1 VDRLNEL
8 IARWRV
14 FYASLPA
21 QRRFSLVMSLAAS
34 LVLTAGVVAWA
45 THDPMVA
52 LFDQPLDPKTTADV
66 IEQLKTEQVKYRL
79 ERGTDR
85 IMVPNSKRDL
95 VGISLRGSNLFA
107 ERGTGLEILEE
118 NKFGSTRF
126 VEHVRWIRGL
136 QGELERQINGFEQVL
151 ATKVL
156 LSIPEDSLFAEDQD
170 DPSASVYVELKS
182 GMTLSRD
189 EGARMSSLVAA
200 AVPGLAPKAV
210 EILDSAMRVIHAAED
225 SSEEVGVGGKLAE
238 LQQHYEGYYQRKV
251 EGILERIL
259 GPGNVEARISVELD
273 NEERSIQQRE
283 LDGERAVVISSR
295 TRESNASG
303 RGRAGAA
310 GVPGTTANLPELAP
324 IEAAG
329 GGNETSEA
337 DEVANIDVPETR
349 TVSASLPGGILS
361 VSAAVVVNG
370 TYEPVAGAEP
380 GENGKVE
387 TTYVPLTEKQLE
399 EFRQIVASALGA
411 SAKNVSIV
419 NQPFHKLDMTSAPTT
434 ATMGNFSAG
443 FNWELVG
450 RYGISLIALLLL
462 FMVVIRPMMR
472 RLDEQPLSAVESLEP
487 LLAGAGGAGLVRG
500 TGTENANKEGQREKP
515 SEEVLAEWLDTV
527 SSGARH
533 VTRDEVNNLISSD
546 IQHSVVTL
554 QSWIREEA

>member
-8 IARWRV
+8 ITRWRV

-66 IEQLKTEQVKYRL
+66 IEQLKAEQVKYRL

-136 QGELERQINGFEQVL
+136 QGELERQINGFDQVL

-170 DPSASVYVELKS
+170 NPSASVYVELKS

-200 AVPGLAPKAV
+200 AVPGLVPKSV

-225 SSEEVGVGGKLAE
+225 ASEEVGVGGKLAE

-303 RGRAGAA
+303 AGRSGG
-310 GVPGTTANLPELAP
+310 GVPGTTANLPELAQA
-324 IEAAG
+324 ETG
-329 GGNETSEA
+329 GSGSETNEA

-370 TYEPVAGAEP
+370 TYEPVEGAEP
-380 GENGKVE
+380 GENGEVE
-387 TTYVPLTEKQLE
+387 TTYVPLSEEQLE
-399 EFRQIVASALGA
+399 QFRQIVASALGA

-419 NQPFHKLDMTSAPTT
+419 NQPFHKLDLTTTPNT
-434 ATMGNFSAG
+434 ATMGNFSSG
-443 FNWELVG
+443 FNWDLVG
-450 RYGISLIALLLL
+450 RYGISLVALLLL
-462 FMVVIRPMMR
+462 FLVVIRPMMR
-472 RLDEQPLSAVESLEP
+472 RLDEQPLSAVESMEP
-487 LLAGAGGAGLVRG
+487 LLSGVGGTGLVRG
-500 TGTENANKEGQREKP
+500 DGTDSAEVEGQRDKP

>member
-1 VDRLNEL
+1 MDRLNEL

-14 FYASLPA
+14 FYASLPP
-21 QRRFSLVMSLAAS
+21 QRRFSLVTSLLASLA
-34 LVLTAGVVAWA
+34 LTAGVVAWA

-52 LFDQPLDPKTTADV
+52 LFDQPLDPKTTAEV
-66 IEQLKTEQVKYRL
+66 IEQLKADQVKYRL

-136 QGELERQINGFEQVL
+136 QGELERQINGFDQVL

-156 LSIPEDSLFAEDQD
+156 LSIPEDSLFAEDQEN
-170 DPSASVYVELKS
+170 PSASVYVELKS
-182 GMTLSRD
+182 GMTLNRE

-200 AVPGLAPKAV
+200 AVPGLTPRAV

-225 SSEEVGVGGKLAE
+225 DTDEGNVGGKLAE

-303 RGRAGAA
+303 GRSNA
-310 GVPGTTANLPELAP
+310 GVPGTTANLPELAQDP
-324 IEAAG
+324 IAG
-329 GGNETSEA
+329 GGNESSEA

-349 TVSASLPGGILS
+349 TLSASLPGGILS

-370 TYEPVAGAEP
+370 TYEAVEGAEP
-380 GENGKVE
+380 GESGEIE
-387 TTYVPLTEKQLE
+387 TAYVPRTEEQLE
-399 EFRQIVASALGA
+399 QFRQIVASALGA
-411 SAKNVSIV
+411 PVKNVSIV
-419 NQPFHKLDMTSAPTT
+419 NQPFHKLEMTSSAGP
-434 ATMGNFSAG
+434 ATLGDFSGG
-443 FNWELVG
+443 FNWDTWG
-450 RYGISLIALLLL
+450 RYGIGLIALLLT
-462 FMVVIRPMMR
+462 FMMVIRPMMR
-472 RLDEQPLSAVESLEP
+472 RLDEQPLTAVESMEP
-487 LLAGAGGAGLVRG
+487 LLPGVGGVGLSRGDGTDGA
-500 TGTENANKEGQREKP
+500 EEEMQRDKP

>member
-1 VDRLNEL
+1 MDRLNEL

-14 FYASLPA
+14 FYAALPA
-21 QRRFSLVMSLAAS
+21 QRRFSLVMSLVAS
-34 LVLTAGVVAWA
+34 LALTGGVVAWA

-52 LFDQPLDPKTTADV
+52 LFDRPLDPKTTADV
-66 IEQLKTEQVKYRL
+66 IEQLKAEQVKYSL

-136 QGELERQINGFEQVL
+136 QGELERQINGFDQVL

-156 LSIPEDSLFAEDQD
+156 LSIPEDSLFAEDKVN
-170 DPSASVYVELKS
+170 PSASVYVELKS

-200 AVPGLAPKAV
+200 AVPGLNSKSV
-210 EILDSAMRVIHAAED
+210 EILDSAMRVIHAAKDD
-225 SSEEVGVGGKLAE
+225 SDEVGIGGKLAE

-259 GPGNVEARISVELD
+259 GPGNVEARVSVELD

-303 RGRAGAA
+303 GHSKA
-310 GVPGTTANLPELAP
+310 GVPGTTANLPELAQQ
-324 IEAAG
+324 ASAG
-329 GGNETSEA
+329 GGNESSEA
-337 DEVANIDVPETR
+337 DEVANVDVPETR

-370 TYEPVAGAEP
+370 TYEAVEGAEP
-380 GENGKVE
+380 GEDGQIE
-387 TTYVPLTEKQLE
+387 TTYVPRTEEQLE
-399 EFRQIVASALGA
+399 QFRQIVASALGA
-411 SAKNVSIV
+411 PAKNVSIV
-419 NQPFHKLDMTSAPTT
+419 NQPFHKLDLTSGSSA
-434 ATMGNFSAG
+434 ATLGDFSAG
-443 FNWELVG
+443 FNWDAWG
-450 RYGISLIALLLL
+450 RYGVGMIALLLTF
-462 FMVVIRPMMR
+462 FMVIRPMMR
-472 RLDEQPLSAVESLEP
+472 RLDEQPLSAVQAVEP
-487 LLAGAGGAGLVRG
+487 LLPGVGGVGLSRG
-500 TGTENANKEGQREKP
+500 DGTEGAEEESQRDKP

>member
-1 VDRLNEL
+1 MDRLNDL

-14 FYASLPA
+14 FYGSLPA
-21 QRRFSLVMSLAAS
+21 QRRFSLVMSLVAS
-34 LVLTAGVVAWA
+34 LVLTVGVVAWA

-52 LFDQPLDPKTTADV
+52 LFDQPLDPQTTADV
-66 IEQLKTEQVKYRL
+66 IEQLKSDQVKYSL

-85 IMVPNSKRDL
+85 ILVPNSKRDL

-107 ERGTGLEILEE
+107 EQGTGLELLEN

-126 VEHVRWIRGL
+126 VEHIRWIRGL
-136 QGELERQINGFEQVL
+136 QGELERQINGFNQVL

-156 LSIPEDSLFAEDQD
+156 LSIPKDSLFAEDQEN
-170 DPSASVYVELKS
+170 PSASVYVELKS
-182 GMTLSRD
+182 GMTLSLD
-189 EGARMSSLVAA
+189 EGARMASLVAS
-200 AVPGLAPKAV
+200 AVPGLSSRDV

-225 SSEEVGVGGKLAE
+225 DSEDVGVGGKLAE
-238 LQQHYEGYYQRKV
+238 LQLHYERYYQRKI
-251 EGILERIL
+251 EGILERVL
-259 GPGNVEARISVELD
+259 GPGNVEARISVQLD

-303 RGRAGAA
+303 GRSNA
-310 GVPGTTANLPELAP
+310 GVPGTTANLPELAQ
-324 IEAAG
+324 EAIAG
-329 GGNETSEA
+329 GGNESTEA

-370 TYEPVAGAEP
+370 TWEAIEGAEP
-380 GENGKVE
+380 GEDGEVP
-387 TTYVPLTEKQLE
+387 TAYVPRTEEQLE
-399 EFRQIVASALGA
+399 QFRQIVASSLGTA
-411 SAKNVSIV
+411 VNNVSIV
-419 NQPFHKLDMTSAPTT
+419 NQPFHKLAMSGSGGRATS
-434 ATMGNFSAG
+434 GDFSAG
-443 FNWELVG
+443 FNWDTWG
-450 RYGISLIALLLL
+450 RYGIGLIALLLSF
-462 FMVVIRPMMR
+462 FMVVRPMMR
-472 RLDEQPLSAVESLEP
+472 RLDEQPLSAVEAMDP
-487 LLAGAGGAGLVRG
+487 LLPRVTGGGLAQGDGTDGAL
-500 TGTENANKEGQREKP
+500 EEGQRDKP

>member
-1 VDRLNEL
+1 MDRLNEL

-21 QRRFSLVMSLAAS
+21 QRRFSLMTSLAAS

-52 LFDQPLDPKTTADV
+52 LFDQPLDPKTTAEV
-66 IEQLKTEQVKYRL
+66 IEQLKSEQVKYRL

-136 QGELERQINGFEQVL
+136 QGELERQINGFDQVL

-200 AVPGLAPKAV
+200 AVPGLVPKAV

-303 RGRAGAA
+303 GGLAGG
-310 GVPGTTANLPELAP
+310 GVPGTTANLPELDQA
-324 IEAAG
+324 ETAG
-329 GGNETSEA
+329 RGNETSEA
-337 DEVANIDVPETR
+337 DEVANVDVPETR
-349 TVSASLPGGILS
+349 TISASLPGGILS

-370 TYEPVAGAEP
+370 TYEPVEGAEA
-380 GENGKVE
+380 GENGEVE
-387 TTYVPLTEKQLE
+387 TAYVPRTEEQLE
-399 EFRQIVASALGA
+399 QFRQIVASALGA

-434 ATMGNFSAG
+434 ATMGNFSRG
-443 FNWELVG
+443 FNWEAAG
-450 RYGISLIALLLL
+450 RYGIGLIALLLL
-462 FMVVIRPMMR
+462 FVVVIRPMMR
-472 RLDEQPLSAVESLEP
+472 RLDEQPLSAVQSMEP
-487 LLAGAGGAGLVRG
+487 LLSSVGGSGLVRG
-500 TGTENANKEGQREKP
+500 DGTESAGLESQRDKP